1 MNVMTAFTSDTAYG
15 TYGRRDRIRLRR
27 GIIGCGAGFTV
38 ALDETGGIRYAGEN
52 RWGQKEASAWQEM
65 LSVSCGPD
73 YVLGLH
79 RNGAVLSA
87 GRSDFHGIHVNSW
100 ACVSAISCGPRH
112 AAALLGNGQILASG
126 ENKYGQCETGTWS
139 DMVDVCC
146 GRTFTVGLRSDG
158 RLLVAGG
165 HKALHHTL
173 EHWKQVAGIFTDEE
187 GRHVLAITYGEGRLL
202 STGHLPLETGRWRNL
217 VYVAASAR
225 GIVAITAQGRL
236 LSTNR
241 EDRKKL
247 ERMGKDCTACAMG
260 PGHLAVLC
268 RDGEVVSLG
277 HNEFGQCTTARWGK
291 LFGSFEDFS
300 GQRRAD
306 AQAKE
311 RTEKHYQQRL
321 SEAKRCIR
329 RIACGERLTACIQAD
344 GRVSATAGLRGVKG
358 WQNVCA
364 LSCGSAHIL
373 VLHKDGTVSADG
385 NNVGHC
391 CRVSEWRGIKAVLAG
406 KYHSLGLCEDGTV
419 VFAGWNVH
427 EQGNV
432 SDWRGIRLL
441 RSTDTYTVGVD
452 QEGKIHTSGKKLPF
466 TPELLDMS
474 QWSDLIDLAVSEH
487 HMVGLRRDGR
497 VVGVGDHTCGSRN
510 EKGELT
516 DLLGW
521 RGVRSIS
528 VGDGFTAGLCYG
540 GHVLAAGKNDYG
552 QCETEAWHSVVSV
565 CCGRTFTAALTA
577 EGRVLTV
584 GQHMSDSRQNLSP
597 DEMGGAVMA
606 WEKAESTG
614 YEPFHTQWMTDVLA
628 LNCGK
633 EHLVA
638 VDRYGQVMAEGLD
651 LDGQCT
657 ASSAFVLFRDLHQL
671 DGFGIFTTSVDL
683 QAPNSVTQGDAR
695 ADRGRPVA
703 ERRTSK
709 VAEAPVTSVKC
720 FDAKLIKQV
729 SAPALAGR
737 YGQGLTHGVYLTSEG
752 QIQEI
757 GERPFLSADDLPK
770 QSYQWVSS
778 GLYHAVAVT
787 DDGSLVTFG
796 RVPEDREGSVL
807 IQAARDQR
815 PDGAETASFCSV
827 SCGVGHTSAVTTDG
841 SVYAAGKNDHGQCH
855 TAAWRN
861 VTATACGAG
870 HTVALTRDGHALA
883 TGDDTYGQCRVG
895 DWSRL
900 VMVACGE
907 NHTVGLRA
915 DGRVVAV
922 GDDRLGQCAVSG
934 ARNVVYVAC
943 LPEATLCVDADGKV
957 TAFGGTGEFRQ
968 KLSALRD
975 IVAVYACEYR
985 LTALSRDGRIICVN

>member
-27 GIIGCGAGFTV
+27 GIIGCGTGFTV

-87 GRSDFHGIHVNSW
+87 GRSDFHGINVSSW
-100 ACVSAISCGPRH
+100 ACVSAIACGPRH

-165 HKALHHTL
+165 HKVLYHTL
-173 EHWKQVAGIFTDEE
+173 EHWKQIAGIFTDEE

-202 STGHLPLETGRWRNL
+202 STGRLPIETRRWRNL

-247 ERMGKDCTACAMG
+247 KRMEKDCTACAIG

-277 HNEFGQCTTARWGK
+277 HNEFGQCATARWGK

-300 GQRRAD
+300 SQRRAD
-306 AQAKE
+306 ARAKE
-311 RTEKHYQQRL
+311 RTEKFYQQRL

-344 GRVSATAGLRGVKG
+344 GRVSATAGLRHVKG

-385 NNVGHC
+385 NNVGGC
-391 CRVSEWRGIKAVLAG
+391 CRVGEWRRIKAVLAG

-419 VFAGWNVH
+419 VFAGWNIH

-432 SDWRGIRLL
+432 SEWRGIRLL
-441 RSTDTYTVGVD
+441 RSTDTYTVGID
-452 QEGKIHTSGKKLPF
+452 WEGKLYTSGKKLPF
-466 TPELLDMS
+466 APELLDMNK
-474 QWSDLIDLAVSEH
+474 WSDLIDLAVSEH

-497 VVGVGDHTCGSRN
+497 VVGVGDHTCGARN

-516 DLLGW
+516 DLFQW
-521 RGVRSIS
+521 YGVRSIA

-540 GHVLAAGKNDYG
+540 GHVLTAGRNDYG
-552 QCETEAWHSVVSV
+552 QCDTGAWHSIVSV
-565 CCGRTFTAALTA
+565 CCGRTFTAALTV

-584 GQHMSDSRQNLSP
+584 GQHMSDSKQNLSP
-597 DEMGGAVMA
+597 DEISGAVMT

-628 LNCGK
+628 LNCGE

-657 ASSAFVLFRDLHQL
+657 AASAFVLFRDLHQL

-683 QAPNSVTQGDAR
+683 MAPNSATYGDEQI
-695 ADRGRPVA
+695 DRNRPATEQQPLKMTASSV
-703 ERRTSK
+703 E
-709 VAEAPVTSVKC
+709 SVKC
-720 FDAKLIKQV
+720 FGVDFIKKV
-729 SAPALAGR
+729 NVPALMGR
-737 YGQGLTHGVYLTSEG
+737 YGQGLTYGVYLTSEG
-752 QIQEI
+752 QLKGI
-757 GERPFLSADDLPK
+757 GDRQWLPADDSAK
-770 QSYQWVSS
+770 QRYQWVSS
-778 GLYHAVAVT
+778 GLYHTVAVT
-787 DDGSLVTFG
+787 SDGSLTTFG
-796 RVPEDREGSVL
+796 KVPEDREAAVL
-807 IQAARDQR
+807 MQEAKDKR
-815 PDGAETASFCSV
+815 PDGAKEVSFRSV
-827 SCGVGHTSAVTTDG
+827 SCGVSHTSAVTADG
-841 SVYAAGKNDHGQCH
+841 LVYAVGKNEYGQCH
-855 TAAWRN
+855 TNAWRN
-861 VTATACGAG
+861 VTVTVCGAG
-870 HTVALTRDGHALA
+870 HTVALTRDGRALA
-883 TGDDTYGQCRVG
+883 TGDHTYGQCRVD
-895 DWSRL
+895 DWSQL

-915 DGRVVAV
+915 NGRVVAV
-922 GDDRLGQCAVSG
+922 GDNRLGQCDVSK
-934 ARNVVYVAC
+934 AQNVVYIAC
-943 LPEATLCVDADGKV
+943 LPEATLCVDANGYV
-957 TAFGGTGEFRQ
+957 FAFGGTGEFHK

-985 LTALSRDGRIICVN
+985 LAALTRDGRIIYVN